1 MSYIC
6 KLCNY
11 STDDSGNF
19 SRHKKSK
26 KHINLLVVKS
36 DKKTKSILKFNMY
49 SMDSIPKTCTL
60 STELTEL
67 KNSDFFCKNC
77 DFKTKH
83 KSSYYRHLKICQEKE
98 SINELKLKL
107 KLEMAEKE
115 KELYQKSF
123 EEKSEMLN
131 TYMGNFNDRLCE
143 ILEENKN
150 LLNGD
155 IIYIEDDTKNIL
167 STKQI
172 NNDNNE
178 EKQVIKSQTLILNNV
193 IIISRSEDN
202 YINATQLCKAGDK
215 KFNHWITLE
224 STKELITELESDTGI
239 PASELVEINKGGNY
253 KNQSTWIHPDL
264 AIQLAQW
271 ISAKFALQV
280 SKWIRKLFS
289 NSKVE
294 ITIKALKCKE
304 KELKIKNEKIKLLEN
319 LHIKKQKR
327 ENYPDKYVIYILTT
341 EENKKNGI
349 HIIGKA
355 KDLKTRL
362 STYNKTTEHE
372 VVYYKGCKNEENMH
386 VIENMVLTKL
396 KEFREKAN
404 RDRFILPKNKDIF
417 LFTNI
422 IDQSIKFFN

>member
-1 MSYIC
+1 MSYEC

-11 STDDSGNF
+11 KTVYASNF
-19 SRHKKSK
+19 CIH
-26 KHINLLVVKS
+26 
-36 DKKTKSILKFNMY
+36 KKTKKHLLLA
-49 SMDSIPKTCTL
+49 SMESKYTKQNTSQNIVKTNHKL
-60 STELTEL
+60 AELAEPDIKTINLE
-67 KNSDFFCKNC
+67 KKYICKNC
-77 DFKTKH
+77 DKEFKH
-83 KSSYYRHLKICQEKE
+83 DSSYYRHNKKCNEKE
-98 SINELKLKL
+98 SVNELKLKL
-107 KLEMAEKE
+107 KLEISEKE
-115 KELYQKSF
+115 NELYQKSF
-123 EEKSEMLN
+123 EKKTELLN
-131 TYMGNFNDRLCE
+131 IYMENFNDRMCK
-143 ILEENKN
+143 IFEENKH
-150 LLNGD
+150 LLNND
-155 IIYIEDDTKNIL
+155 IIYIENDTKNI
-167 STKQI
+167 TNTEQI

-178 EKQVIKSQTLILNNV
+178 EKQLIKPQTLILNNV

-239 PASELVEINKGGNY
+239 TASELVEINKGGNY

-280 SKWIRKLFS
+280 SKWIRRLFS

-304 KELKIKNEKIKLLEN
+304 KELKIKNDKIKLLEN

-327 ENYPDKYVIYILTT
+327 EEYPDKYVIYILTT

-349 HIIGKA
+349 YIIGKA

-372 VVYYKGCKNEENMH
+372 VVYYKGCKNEENMN

-396 KEFREKAN
+396 KDFREKAN
-404 RDRFILPKNKDIF
+404 RDRFILPRNKDIF